1 MNVLLKSTRGVE
13 NSPRPI
19 LMSDLGILTM
29 VIVVGIIWGGF
40 GYLIYRNFKKKGE
53 DPSSDDGDLLAEED
67 VQDLLDDAIAAAVR
81 GDPGARCKLGVLYA
95 YGAGVPQDVKTAV
108 KWYTLA
114 ADQGDAEAQ
123 FNLGGMYENGKGV
136 PQNYETAVE
145 WYTLA
150 AEQGNLAAEDAL
162 RDLAKVR

>member
-1 MNVLLKSTRGVE
+1 
-13 NSPRPI
+13 
-19 LMSDLGILTM
+19 MSDLGIVTM

-40 GYLIYRNFKKKGE
+40 GYLVYRNFKKQGE

-108 KWYTLA
+108 KWYALA

-123 FNLGGMYENGKGV
+123 HLLGLMHEDGRGV
-136 PQNYETAVE
+136 LQDKETAVE

-150 AEQGNLAAEDAL
+150 AEQGNLASEDAL
-162 RDLAKVR
+162 RDLAKGR